1 MAHPCASLAL
11 YRHQTKTQVQITHVL
26 DFTKLESISKIWWFV
41 ILCLPKVQVIWIKIL
56 TWKMLVQFLYKR
68 RSVFFVLFKTKQTQN
83 FPFWTNQFDQT
94 IKEHLPQPAISQQVR
109 MSMWWLCRN
118 LLVLYK
124 LSTYF

>member
-83 FPFWTNQFDQT
+83 FPFWTKQFDQT

>member
-83 FPFWTNQFDQT
+83 FPFWTKQFDQT

-118 LLVLYK
+118 VLVLYK